1 MHNKQNLD
9 TNMTIKALVN
19 PVTPFAQNAPII
31 FCSETNKCAFV
42 DPGGDA
48 DFLLQIAKENNLI
61 PEKILLTHGH
71 ADHAGAAMEIAQILN
86 IKIEGP
92 HKEDKFLLDSL
103 QSQGEMFG
111 MQARNCVYL
120 DKWLEDGDTVTVG
133 NSVLDVIFTP
143 GHTPGHVIFFS
154 NESNLALVGDV
165 IFRGSIGRTDLP
177 RGNHQDLI
185 DSISKKL
192 WPLGNDVEFI
202 CGHGPNSTFGNERA
216 SNPFVS
222 DAALS

>member
-1 MHNKQNLD
+1 MHNKQKLD
-9 TNMTIKALVN
+9 TNMAIQALIN
-19 PVTPFAQNAPII
+19 PVTPFAQNAPIV
-31 FCSETNKCAFV
+31 FCTETNKCAFV

-111 MQARNCVYL
+111 MQARNCMP
-120 DKWLEDGDTVTVG
+120 DKWLEDGDSVTVG

-143 GHTPGHVIFFS
+143 GHTPGHVIFYS

>member
-1 MHNKQNLD
+1 MHNKQKLN
-9 TNMTIKALVN
+9 TNMTIQALVN

-111 MQARNCVYL
+111 MQARNCVPN
-120 DKWLEDGDTVTVG
+120 KWLEDGDTVTVG

-154 NESNLALVGDV
+154 NDSNLALVGDV

-185 DSISKKL
+185 NSISKKL

-202 CGHGPNSTFGNERA
+202 CGHGPNSTFGNERT

>member
-1 MHNKQNLD
+1 MHNKQKLN
-9 TNMTIKALVN
+9 TNMTIQALVN

-111 MQARNCVYL
+111 MQARNCVPN
-120 DKWLEDGDTVTVG
+120 KWLEDGDTVTVG
-133 NSVLDVIFTP
+133 NSVLNVIFTP

-154 NESNLALVGDV
+154 NDSNLALVGDV

-185 DSISKKL
+185 NSISKKL

>member
-1 MHNKQNLD
+1 MHNKQKLD
-9 TNMTIKALVN
+9 TNMAIQALIN

-111 MQARNCVYL
+111 MQARNCMP
-120 DKWLEDGDTVTVG
+120 DKWLEDGDSVTVG

-143 GHTPGHVIFFS
+143 GHTPGHVIFYS

-222 DAALS
+222 DVALG

>member
-1 MHNKQNLD
+1 MHNKQKLN
-9 TNMTIKALVN
+9 TNMTIQALVN

-86 IKIEGP
+86 IKIECP

-111 MQARNCVYL
+111 MQARNCMP
-120 DKWLEDGDTVTVG
+120 DKWLEDGDTVMVG

-154 NESNLALVGDV
+154 NDSNLALVGDV

-185 DSISKKL
+185 NSISKKL

>member
-1 MHNKQNLD
+1 MHNRQKLN
-9 TNMTIKALVN
+9 TNMTIQALVN

-111 MQARNCVYL
+111 MQARNCVPN
-120 DKWLEDGDTVTVG
+120 KWLEDGDTVTVG

-154 NESNLALVGDV
+154 NDSNLALVGDV

-185 DSISKKL
+185 NSISKKL

>member
-1 MHNKQNLD
+1 MHNMQKLN
-9 TNMTIKALVN
+9 TNMTIQALVN

-111 MQARNCVYL
+111 MQARNCVPN
-120 DKWLEDGDTVTVG
+120 KWLEDGDTVTVG

-154 NESNLALVGDV
+154 NDSNLALVGDV

-185 DSISKKL
+185 NSISKKL

>member
-1 MHNKQNLD
+1 MHNKQNFD

-111 MQARNCVYL
+111 MQARNCMP
-120 DKWLEDGDTVTVG
+120 DKWLEDGDTVIVG

>member
-9 TNMTIKALVN
+9 TNMTIQALVN

-111 MQARNCVYL
+111 MQARNCVP
-120 DKWLEDGDTVTVG
+120 DKWLEDGDSVTVG

-154 NESNLALVGDV
+154 NDSNLALVGDV

-222 DAALS
+222 DVALG

>member
-1 MHNKQNLD
+1 MHNRQKLN
-9 TNMTIKALVN
+9 TNMTIQALVN

-48 DFLLQIAKENNLI
+48 EFLLQIAKENNLI

-111 MQARNCVYL
+111 MQARNCVPN
-120 DKWLEDGDTVTVG
+120 KWLEDGDTVTVG
-133 NSVLDVIFTP
+133 NSMLDVIFTP

-154 NESNLALVGDV
+154 NDSNLALVGDV

-177 RGNHQDLI
+177 KGNHQDLI
-185 DSISKKL
+185 NSISKKL

-202 CGHGPNSTFGNERA
+202 CGHGPNSTFGNERE

>member
-1 MHNKQNLD
+1 MHNRQKLD
-9 TNMTIKALVN
+9 KNMTIQALVN

-111 MQARNCVYL
+111 MQARNCVP
-120 DKWLEDGDTVTVG
+120 DKWLEDGDSVTVG

-154 NESNLALVGDV
+154 NDSNLALVGDV

>member
-1 MHNKQNLD
+1 MHNKQKLD
-9 TNMTIKALVN
+9 TNMAIQALIN

-111 MQARNCVYL
+111 MQARNCIP
-120 DKWLEDGDTVTVG
+120 DKWLEDGDSVTVG

-143 GHTPGHVIFFS
+143 GHTPGHIIFFS

>member
-1 MHNKQNLD
+1 MHNRQKLN
-9 TNMTIKALVN
+9 TNMTIQALVN

-111 MQARNCVYL
+111 MQARNCVPN
-120 DKWLEDGDTVTVG
+120 KWLEDGDTVTVG

-154 NESNLALVGDV
+154 NDSNLALVGDV

-185 DSISKKL
+185 NSISKKL
-192 WPLGNDVEFI
+192 WPLGNNVEFI

-222 DAALS
+222 DVALG

>member
-1 MHNKQNLD
+1 MHNKQKLD
-9 TNMTIKALVN
+9 TNMAIQALIN

-111 MQARNCVYL
+111 MQARNCVPN
-120 DKWLEDGDTVTVG
+120 KWLEDGDTVTVG
-133 NSVLDVIFTP
+133 NSMLDVIFTP

-154 NESNLALVGDV
+154 NDSNLALVGDV

>member
-1 MHNKQNLD
+1 MP
-9 TNMTIKALVN
+9 IKAIIN

-31 FCSETNKCAFV
+31 FCTETKKCAFI
-42 DPGGDA
+42 DPGGDSEK
-48 DFLLQIAKENNLI
+48 LLNIAMENDLI
-61 PEKILLTHGH
+61 PEKIFLTHGH
-71 ADHAGAAMEIAQILN
+71 ADHAGAAMEIAEILN

-92 HKEDKFLLDSL
+92 HREDKFLLDSL

-111 MQARNCVYL
+111 MSARNCVP
-120 DKWLEDGDTVTVG
+120 DKWLVDGDIVYLG
-133 NSVLDVIFTP
+133 NEELDVIFTP
-143 GHTPGHVIFFS
+143 GHTPGHIVFFNAAS
-154 NESNLALVGDV
+154 KLALVGDV
-165 IFRGSIGRTDLP
+165 IFNGSIGRTDLP

-192 WPLGNDVEFI
+192 WELGNDVEFV
-202 CGHGPNSTFGNERA
+202 CGHGPNSTFGRERA

>member
-9 TNMTIKALVN
+9 TNMTIQALVN

-103 QSQGEMFG
+103 QSQGQMFG
-111 MQARNCVYL
+111 MQARNCMP

-165 IFRGSIGRTDLP
+165 LFRGSIGRTDLP

-192 WPLGNDVEFI
+192 WPLGNDVEFV

>member
-9 TNMTIKALVN
+9 TNMTIQALVN

-103 QSQGEMFG
+103 QNQGEMFG
-111 MQARNCVYL
+111 MQARNCMP

-154 NESNLALVGDV
+154 NDSNLALVGDV

-185 DSISKKL
+185 NSISKKL

-202 CGHGPNSTFGNERA
+202 CGHGPNSTFGNERS

>member
-1 MHNKQNLD
+1 
-9 TNMTIKALVN
+9 MTIQALVN

-92 HKEDKFLLDSL
+92 HKDDKFLLDSL

-111 MQARNCVYL
+111 MQARNCEP
-120 DKWLEDGDTVTVG
+120 DKWLEDGDSVTVG

-143 GHTPGHVIFFS
+143 GHTPGHVIFFC

>member
-1 MHNKQNLD
+1 MHNKQKLN
-9 TNMTIKALVN
+9 TNMTIQALVN

-111 MQARNCVYL
+111 MQARNCMP

-154 NESNLALVGDV
+154 NDSNLALVGDV

-185 DSISKKL
+185 NSISKKL

-202 CGHGPNSTFGNERA
+202 CGHGPNSTFGNERS

>member
-1 MHNKQNLD
+1 MQKLN
-9 TNMTIKALVN
+9 TNMTIQALVN

-111 MQARNCVYL
+111 MQARNCVP

-133 NSVLDVIFTP
+133 NSALEVIFTP

-177 RGNHQDLI
+177 RGNHKDLI

-202 CGHGPNSTFGNERA
+202 CGHGPNSTFGNERS

>member
-1 MHNKQNLD
+1 MHNKQKLN
-9 TNMTIKALVN
+9 TNMTIQALVN

-48 DFLLQIAKENNLI
+48 DFLLQIAKKNNLI

-111 MQARNCVYL
+111 IQARNCVPN
-120 DKWLEDGDTVTVG
+120 KWLEDGDTVSVG

-154 NESNLALVGDV
+154 NDSNLALVGDV

>member
-1 MHNKQNLD
+1 
-9 TNMTIKALVN
+9 
-19 PVTPFAQNAPII
+19 
-31 FCSETNKCAFV
+31 
-42 DPGGDA
+42 
-48 DFLLQIAKENNLI
+48 
-61 PEKILLTHGH
+61 
-71 ADHAGAAMEIAQILN
+71 
-86 IKIEGP
+86 
-92 HKEDKFLLDSL
+92 
-103 QSQGEMFG
+103 MFG
-111 MQARNCVYL
+111 MQARNCEP
-120 DKWLEDGDTVTVG
+120 DKWLEDGDSVTVG

-143 GHTPGHVIFFS
+143 GHTPGHVIFFC

>member
-1 MHNKQNLD
+1 MHNKQKLK
-9 TNMTIKALVN
+9 TNMAIQALIN

-111 MQARNCVYL
+111 MQARNCVP

-154 NESNLALVGDV
+154 NDSNLALVGDV

-185 DSISKKL
+185 NSISKKL

>member
-1 MHNKQNLD
+1 MAIQ
-9 TNMTIKALVN
+9 ALIN
-19 PVTPFAQNAPII
+19 PVTPFAQNAPIV
-31 FCSETNKCAFV
+31 FCTETNKCAFV

-92 HKEDKFLLDSL
+92 HKDDKFLLDSL

-111 MQARNCVYL
+111 MQARNCMP
-120 DKWLEDGDTVTVG
+120 DKWLQDGDSVTVG

-143 GHTPGHVIFFS
+143 GHTPGHVIFYS

>member
-1 MHNKQNLD
+1 
-9 TNMTIKALVN
+9 MTIQALVN

-111 MQARNCVYL
+111 MQARNCVPN
-120 DKWLEDGDTVTVG
+120 KWLEDGDTVTVG
-133 NSVLDVIFTP
+133 NSMLDVIFTP

-154 NESNLALVGDV
+154 NDSNLALVGDV

-185 DSISKKL
+185 NSISKKL

-222 DAALS
+222 DVALG

>member
-9 TNMTIKALVN
+9 TNMTIKALIN

-111 MQARNCVYL
+111 MQARNCIP
-120 DKWLEDGDTVTVG
+120 DKWLEDGDSVTVG

-143 GHTPGHVIFFS
+143 GHTPGHIIFFS

>member
-1 MHNKQNLD
+1 MHNKQKLN
-9 TNMTIKALVN
+9 TNMTIQALVN

-111 MQARNCVYL
+111 MQARNCVPN
-120 DKWLEDGDTVTVG
+120 KWLEDGDTVTVG

-154 NESNLALVGDV
+154 NDSNLALVGDV

-185 DSISKKL
+185 NSISKKL

>member
-1 MHNKQNLD
+1 MHNRQKLN
-9 TNMTIKALVN
+9 TNMTIQALVN

-71 ADHAGAAMEIAQILN
+71 ADHAGAAIEIAHILN

-111 MQARNCVYL
+111 MQARNCVP

-133 NSVLDVIFTP
+133 NSALDVIFTP
-143 GHTPGHVIFFS
+143 GHTPGHIIFFS

-177 RGNHQDLI
+177 RGNHKDLI

>member
-1 MHNKQNLD
+1 MHNKQNFD

-111 MQARNCVYL
+111 MQARNCMP
-120 DKWLEDGDTVTVG
+120 DKWLEDGDSVTVG

-154 NESNLALVGDV
+154 SESNLALVGDV

-185 DSISKKL
+185 DSISRKL

>member
-1 MHNKQNLD
+1 MHNKLKLN
-9 TNMTIKALVN
+9 TNMTLQALVN

-86 IKIEGP
+86 IQIEGP

-111 MQARNCVYL
+111 MHARNCIP

-202 CGHGPNSTFGNERA
+202 CGHGPNSTFGNERT

-222 DAALS
+222 DAALN

>member
-1 MHNKQNLD
+1 
-9 TNMTIKALVN
+9 MTIQALVN

-111 MQARNCVYL
+111 MQARNCVP
-120 DKWLEDGDTVTVG
+120 DKWLEDGDSVTVG

-154 NESNLALVGDV
+154 NDSNLALVGDV

-222 DAALS
+222 DAALG

>member
-1 MHNKQNLD
+1 MHNKQKLE
-9 TNMTIKALVN
+9 TNMAIQALIN

-71 ADHAGAAMEIAQILN
+71 ADHAGAAMEIAQMLN

-111 MQARNCVYL
+111 MQARNCVP

-133 NSVLDVIFTP
+133 NSALDVIFTP
-143 GHTPGHVIFFS
+143 RNTPVHIIFFI

-177 RGNHQDLI
+177 RGNHKDLI

>member
-1 MHNKQNLD
+1 MHNKQKLN
-9 TNMTIKALVN
+9 TNMTIQALVN

-111 MQARNCVYL
+111 MQARNCVPN
-120 DKWLEDGDTVTVG
+120 KWLEDGDTVTVG
-133 NSVLDVIFTP
+133 NSMLDVIFTP

-154 NESNLALVGDV
+154 NDSNLALVGDV

-185 DSISKKL
+185 NSIKKKL

-222 DAALS
+222 DVALG

>member
-1 MHNKQNLD
+1 MA
-9 TNMTIKALVN
+9 IKALIN

-31 FCSETNKCAFV
+31 FCAETNKCAFV

-48 DFLLQIAKENNLI
+48 DFLLQIAKDNNLI

-111 MQARNCVYL
+111 MQARNCMP
-120 DKWLEDGDTVTVG
+120 DKWLEDGDTVIVG

>member
-111 MQARNCVYL
+111 MQARNCMP
-120 DKWLEDGDTVTVG
+120 DKWLEDGDTVIVG

-143 GHTPGHVIFFS
+143 GHTPGHVVFFS

>member
-1 MHNKQNLD
+1 MA
-9 TNMTIKALVN
+9 IKALIN

-31 FCSETNKCAFV
+31 FCAETNKCAFV

-48 DFLLQIAKENNLI
+48 DFLLQIAKDNNLI

-111 MQARNCVYL
+111 MQARNCEP
-120 DKWLEDGDTVTVG
+120 DKWLEDGDSVTVG

-143 GHTPGHVIFFS
+143 GHTPGHVIFFC

>member
-48 DFLLQIAKENNLI
+48 DLLLQIAKENNLI

-111 MQARNCVYL
+111 MQARNCMP

-165 IFRGSIGRTDLP
+165 LFRGSIGRTDLP

-192 WPLGNDVEFI
+192 WPLGNDVEFV

>member
-1 MHNKQNLD
+1 MHNRQKLN
-9 TNMTIKALVN
+9 TNMTIQALVN

-111 MQARNCVYL
+111 MQARNCVPN
-120 DKWLEDGDTVTVG
+120 KWLEDGDTVTVG
-133 NSVLDVIFTP
+133 NSMLDVIFTP

-154 NESNLALVGDV
+154 NDSNLALVGDV

-185 DSISKKL
+185 NSISKKL

-222 DAALS
+222 DVALG